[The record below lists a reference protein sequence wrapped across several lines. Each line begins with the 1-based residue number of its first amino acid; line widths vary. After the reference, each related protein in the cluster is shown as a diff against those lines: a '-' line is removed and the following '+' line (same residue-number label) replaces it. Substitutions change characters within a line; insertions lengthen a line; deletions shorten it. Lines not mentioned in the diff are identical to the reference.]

1 MEQKISEDRILL
13 AGKLSQSQ
21 HAFQI
26 SAGSSLVDLHNEHDE
41 GFKRQLRKVT
51 KSKTG
56 FRTDGSLLK
65 MLYLAMMDATE
76 NGQADVWMGVLS
88 MHSLPFITRIACLNN
103 RTALTVEGV

>member
-51 KSKTG
+51 KSRSI
-56 FRTDGSLLK
+56 FPTDDALFKL
-65 MLYLAMMDATE
+65 LYLAMMDITKKWVGKSGTW
-76 NGQADVWMGVLS
+76 NWGQILNQLMIHFEGR
-88 MHSLPFITRIACLNN
+88 ITQEDI
-103 RTALTVEGV
+103 E